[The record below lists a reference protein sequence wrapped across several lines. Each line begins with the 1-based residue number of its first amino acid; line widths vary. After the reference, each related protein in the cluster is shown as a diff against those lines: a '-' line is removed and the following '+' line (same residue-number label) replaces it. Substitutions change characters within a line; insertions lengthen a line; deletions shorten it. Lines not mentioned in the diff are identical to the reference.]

1 MSKPPIQ
8 ANIVETDSGIYYPVR
23 LYVVPRAGELIKLF
37 SFIEQADKRPPVRR
51 YEVVQIVHDVH
62 DVTER
67 VSQSEGGHHFV
78 TVFVKPSD
86 SEFFSDR

>member
-1 MSKPPIQ
+1 MPH
-8 ANIVETDSGIYYPVR
+8 V
-23 LYVVPRAGELIKLF
+23 GELIELF
-37 SFIEQADKRPPVRR
+37 SFIEQADSRPPVRH
-51 YEVVQIVHDVH
+51 YEVVQLVHDVH

-86 SEFFSDR
+86 SKFFSDR